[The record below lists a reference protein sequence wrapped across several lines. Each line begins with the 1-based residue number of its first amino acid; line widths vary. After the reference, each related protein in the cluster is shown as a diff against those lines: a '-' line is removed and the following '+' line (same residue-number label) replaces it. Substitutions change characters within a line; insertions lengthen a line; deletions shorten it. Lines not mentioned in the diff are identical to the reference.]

1 MPIWEHE
8 RSSSIILRRHTMRY
22 EREKNMLEKEDVR
35 NLKKYFV
42 LTYMIFWLLLGLT
55 GYMISL
61 KVPLYIQVIIKNVC
75 AWSPTFVILIMFKKL
90 YPNITFKEYMK
101 LHFMKKINP
110 RVFLVSFLLQAFILV
125 IAVLSFFIINN
136 RPLNTMT
143 FISVSN
149 IIPFIIINL
158 TAGVLGEELGWRG
171 YALNILQNKYIP
183 LTASLIVG
191 VIWGLWHLP
200 LMILSGY
207 SGLELVYYIIAFM
220 VAVISLS
227 IIITFFYNK
236 SKNILIAMWIHF
248 WFNFLLK
255 LVIIDLLPL
264 LMYISVG
271 YLILAILI
279 IIMNKNELLVKKEE
293 TR

>member
-1 MPIWEHE
+1 MIEKKD
-8 RSSSIILRRHTMRY
+8 SKLLR
-22 EREKNMLEKEDVR
+22 
-35 NLKKYFV
+35 KYFI
-42 LTYMIFWLLLGLT
+42 LTYVIFWLLLALT

-61 KVPLYIQVIIKNVC
+61 EVPSLIQTIMKNVD
-75 AWSPTFVILIMFKKL
+75 AWTPTFVILIMFKKL
-90 YPNITFKEYMK
+90 YPSITFKEYMK

-110 RVFLVSFLLQAFILV
+110 RVFLVSFLLQAFIV
-125 IAVLSFFIINN
+125 VAAVLSFFIINDK
-136 RPLNTMT
+136 PLNTMT
-143 FISVSN
+143 FISVST
-149 IIPFIIINL
+149 IIPVVIINL

-220 VAVISLS
+220 VAVISIS
-227 IIITFFYNK
+227 TIITFFYNK

-248 WFNFLLK
+248 WFNFLLQI
-255 LVIIDLLPL
+255 VIIDLLPL

-271 YLILAILI
+271 YLILAILVVI
-279 IIMNKNELLVKKEE
+279 LNKNEVLGFNAQVQQNVD
-293 TR
+293 